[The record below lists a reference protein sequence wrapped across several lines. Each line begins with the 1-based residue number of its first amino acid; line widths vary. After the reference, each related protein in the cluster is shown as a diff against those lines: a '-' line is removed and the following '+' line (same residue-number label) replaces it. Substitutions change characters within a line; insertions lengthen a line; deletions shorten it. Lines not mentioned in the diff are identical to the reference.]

1 MKKLA
6 TLLLAA
12 GLVFGAATGASAID
26 FKAKGQ
32 WIMGFDYG
40 DGGAGFSE
48 AGGNNKYGFNG
59 GSDNFDATQRVR
71 LQVQAIAS
79 ETLSGTVFFEIGNS
93 DWGTAS
99 SGGALG
105 ADQRII
111 ELKQAYIDWVVPNTQ
126 LKVRMG
132 IQGLALPSFTA
143 DTQVFSQDVAGIV
156 LSNTFNDNFTL
167 TAFWARP
174 FNDNFAGDNDGM
186 LYDDSSANF
195 MDNAD
200 VFGLILPMTFDGFK
214 VTPWAT
220 YMAVGKNVVRAGAAN
235 GGQGARTLNGV
246 LPAGAFDAASG
257 DAAVFNELSSYG
269 NVWHLGVTGEVTM
282 ADPFRIAWD
291 FNYGSSDFGTI
302 DGGFGVDDYEV
313 KRSGFYGSL
322 LGEYKMEW
330 GTPGLYFWY
339 STGDD
344 GNASNGS
351 ERMPVINVNNGTNR
365 FSNFASHGGP
375 YIPRESV
382 IGDSLIGT
390 WGIGARVKDFS
401 FVEDLSHTFRIN
413 YFGGTNS
420 TAMVAG
426 FNGDSSY
433 PFSAGSENAI
443 YLTHKDYALEFGLST
458 DYQIYENL
466 NLFVDAAYLVLDM
479 NRDVWG
485 KDYTATDAWNINASF
500 VYSF

>member
-6 TLLLAA
+6 TLLLTA

-40 DGGAGFSE
+40 DGGLGYSDVRGP
-48 AGGNNKYGFNG
+48 GGDVYGYNN
-59 GSDNFDATQRVR
+59 GSDSFDAQQRVR
-71 LQVQAIAS
+71 LQLQAIAS
-79 ETLSGTVFFEIGNS
+79 ESLSGTVYFEIGNNR
-93 DWGTAS
+93 WGNNAT
-99 SGGALG
+99 GGALG
-105 ADQRII
+105 ADRPLI
-111 ELKQAYIDWVVPNTQ
+111 ELKQAYIDWIVPNTE

-132 IQGLALPSFTA
+132 IQGLSLPSFTA

-156 LSNTFNDNFTL
+156 LSNKFNDNFAL

-174 FNDNFAGDNDGM
+174 FNDNYVTTASGTNDSNNY
-186 LYDDSSANF
+186 L
-195 MDNAD
+195 DNAD

-214 VTPWAT
+214 AVPWLT
-220 YMAVGKNVVRAGAAN
+220 YMAVGRNVVAAGAAN
-235 GGQGARTLNGV
+235 GGQWNNTVRGL
-246 LPAGAFDAASG
+246 LPADNAAIIQSIP
-257 DAAVFNELSSYG
+257 AYS
-269 NVWHLGVTGEVTM
+269 NVWHVGLTGEVTM

-291 FNYGSSDFGTI
+291 LNYGHSDFGSYRN
-302 DGGFGVDDYEV
+302 GGRTFDLE
-313 KRSGFYGSL
+313 RSGFYGSL
-322 LGEYKMEW
+322 LAEYKMEW

-344 GNASNGS
+344 GNARNGS
-351 ERMPVINVNNGTNR
+351 ERMPVINVNNGTNQ

-390 WGIGARVKDFS
+390 WGIGARIKDFS

-420 TAMVAG
+420 VGAVEDATRANGG
-426 FNGDSSY
+426 FL
-433 PFSAGSENAI
+433 GSFAFNSGSNM
-443 YLTHKDYALEFGLST
+443 YLTNKDWALEFGLST

-466 NLFVDAAYLVLDM
+466 NLFVDMAYLVLDFD
-479 NRDVWG
+479 RDVWG
-485 KDYTATDAWNINASF
+485 SDYTATDAWNINASF